1 MKKTVNRATSG
12 LLAAALAFSVCGCG
26 LSANQ
31 KTGVATFSA
40 ATMDLAALAT
50 AELAKTRSDVIEMNE
65 LRRKLGDK
73 KVAGFD
79 GRLTLARV
87 KTRVDAVNV
96 LAAYAELLHTLATT
110 SQDDR
115 LKGAADSFVSSLRK
129 ARVVEL
135 SDEQAG
141 ALGQGIQLIG
151 GVVIERMRAN
161 AMRRVVA
168 SAHPHVARVIDLL
181 ERSFGPDDV
190 YWSLEYDTTV
200 EALRGAAAI
209 AEKKPGAADA
219 ATRGLIVEARSL
231 AERKAARFASVS
243 RAIRESCRKLRSAE
257 ADLCSLMEE
266 SDFAI
271 GRIDDYAKHVREF
284 ITIYKILAND

>member
-1 MKKTVNRATSG
+1 MKKTTHRLTGGVLVVVLT
-12 LLAAALAFSVCGCG
+12 FSVCGCG

-31 KTGVATFSA
+31 KAGVATFSA
-40 ATMDLAALAT
+40 ATMDLASLAT

-65 LRRKLGDK
+65 LRRKLGDR

-96 LAAYAELLHTLATT
+96 LAAYAQLLHTLATT

-115 LKGAADSFVSSLRK
+115 LKRAADSFVGSLRK

-141 ALGQGIQLIG
+141 ALGQGIQLVG
-151 GVVIERMRAN
+151 GVLIEGMRAN

-181 ERSFGPDDV
+181 ERSFGPEDV

-200 EALRGAAAI
+200 ECVGRPAGGWPRV
-209 AEKKPGAADA
+209 PGV
-219 ATRGLIVEARSL
+219 GP
-231 AERKAARFASVS
+231 
-243 RAIRESCRKLRSAE
+243 RA
-257 ADLCSLMEE
+257 
-266 SDFAI
+266 
-271 GRIDDYAKHVREF
+271 VRV
-284 ITIYKILAND
+284 